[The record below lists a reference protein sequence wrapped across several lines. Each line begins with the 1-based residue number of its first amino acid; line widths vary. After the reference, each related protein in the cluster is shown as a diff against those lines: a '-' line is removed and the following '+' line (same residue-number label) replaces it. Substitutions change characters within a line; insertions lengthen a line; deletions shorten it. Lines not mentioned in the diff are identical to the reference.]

1 VSLAEGI
8 AAGVCV
14 GFALGAIFT
23 AALFHVRGM

>member
-1 VSLAEGI
+1 MSLAEGI

-23 AALFHVRGM
+23 AALFHVTRR